1 MTRVSLSLR
10 RLVVDRLISQNRC
23 RSFSTYY
30 DSQSGLHVELHDE
43 GEISLI
49 LDKSKD
55 TSSFVPLQLYKED
68 SSSDMPDKLNDL
80 KRIGVTGVILPN
92 VTFPRDVRNLKTL
105 QHIAPSHEFI
115 FFTSANQTTIPFA
128 ASSSLSMIVD
138 YSVNDDEDNTQSLTR
153 IKSYVEHGASTTIK
167 INDIDISSVDPI
179 TIANRV
185 AKLIDLT
192 GGGDLIWLSSSG
204 NDVDADDM
212 IQMVEEL
219 CYLDLPG
226 KIVKSRLMLNS
237 ANELVVEE
245 AMNMGVTKFVID
257 NIDEQR
263 ELVTEVAA
271 QQGKT
276 TI

>member
-1 MTRVSLSLR
+1 MA
-10 RLVVDRLISQNRC
+10 D
-23 RSFSTYY
+23 
-30 DSQSGLHVELHDE
+30 
-43 GEISLI
+43 
-49 LDKSKD
+49 
-55 TSSFVPLQLYKED
+55 
-68 SSSDMPDKLNDL
+68 
-80 KRIGVTGVILPN
+80 
-92 VTFPRDVRNLKTL
+92 
-105 QHIAPSHEFI
+105 
-115 FFTSANQTTIPFA
+115 
-128 ASSSLSMIVD
+128 
-138 YSVNDDEDNTQSLTR
+138 
-153 IKSYVEHGASTTIK
+153 
-167 INDIDISSVDPI
+167 
-179 TIANRV
+179 
-185 AKLIDLT
+185 
-192 GGGDLIWLSSSG
+192 
-204 NDVDADDM
+204 DVDADDM